1 MKAVL
6 VVLKTFLA
14 EKRLTLALGFLLA
27 ALTALAGTALLSV
40 SGWFI
45 TATALAGL
53 STATA
58 LAFDVFAPS
67 ASIRFFAL
75 FRTAARYGERVVSHD
90 ATLSVLAGMRET
102 LFRAFATARE
112 ARALALSPAR
122 LLFRL
127 TLDVDALD
135 GLYLRL
141 LMPAGVA
148 LASVLFAMLCL
159 AFIDG
164 RASITIGLFL
174 IGAGFAIAAIAAL
187 RAQKPARFRAA
198 ALEALRERTM
208 DLVSGATDLLMTG
221 RLAARRQAV
230 TESETRLAATDDR
243 LNRLEAVTGFGLAAL
258 APLAGGGLLL
268 ILALLVERGVIGAP
282 GAAFALLLVLAA
294 AEPFTALRRGALEA
308 GRILVAAR
316 RIAPRLTD
324 TVPDIAPQLPS
335 EGVVVRLT
343 NVTARHP
350 GAARAALTDLS
361 LTIAAGEVVALTGPS
376 GAGKSTLM
384 ALIARE
390 ITAESGEVAVAQAS
404 LLTQRAELF
413 ADTLAGNLRLAR
425 PAATDTELWQALEAA
440 GLAETVR
447 ALPDGLATWLGEGG
461 AGLSGGERRRL
472 SLARLLLTDRPL
484 LLLDEPTEA
493 LDLETARDI
502 MARLAVARG
511 ARSLLIATHR
521 AHEAAISD
529 RMIVIESGEIC
540 GDFNRMDAR
549 YDEVASRLRGD

>member
-1 MKAVL
+1 MKAL
-6 VVLKTFLA
+6 LIVLKTFLA
-14 EKRLTLALGFLLA
+14 EKRLMLALGFLLA
-27 ALTALAGTALLSV
+27 ALTALAGIALLSV

-53 STATA
+53 TSAAA

-67 ASIRFFAL
+67 AGIRFLAL

-148 LASVLFAMLCL
+148 LVSVLFTMLCL

-164 RASITIGLFL
+164 WASIAIGLFL
-174 IGAGFAIAAIAAL
+174 IGAGFTIATIAAL
-187 RAQKPARFRAA
+187 RAQKPVRFRAA
-198 ALEALRERTM
+198 ALEALRGQVI
-208 DLVSGATDLLMTG
+208 DFVSGATDLLMTG
-221 RLAARRQAV
+221 QIAARRQAA
-230 TESETRLAATDDR
+230 TSAEARLAATDDR
-243 LNRLEAVTGFGLAAL
+243 LNRIETITGFGLAAL

-268 ILALLVERGVIGAP
+268 VLALLVERGVNGAP

-294 AEPFTALRRGALEA
+294 AEPFTGLRRGALEA

-316 RIAPRLTD
+316 RIAPRLAAT
-324 TVPDIAPQLPS
+324 APEIIHQSPP
-335 EGVVVRLT
+335 EGEVVRLT
-343 NVTARHP
+343 NVTARHS
-350 GAARAALTDLS
+350 GAARAVLTDLS
-361 LTIAAGEVVALTGPS
+361 LTITAGEIVALTGPS

-384 ALIARE
+384 ALIAGE
-390 ITAESGEVAVAQAS
+390 IIAESGEVAVARAS

-425 PAATDTELWQALEAA
+425 PGATDAELWVALEAA

-472 SLARLLLTDRPL
+472 SLARLLLTDCPL

-502 MARLAVARG
+502 MARLTLARG
-511 ARSLLIATHR
+511 DRSLLIATHR
-521 AHEAAISD
+521 THEAAISD
-529 RMIVIESGEIC
+529 RMIVIESGQIS
-540 GDFNRMDAR
+540 GNFKRMDAG
-549 YDEVASRLRGD
+549 YGEVAYRLRKD

>member
-1 MKAVL
+1 MKAL
-6 VVLKTFLA
+6 LIVLKTFLS
-14 EKRLTLALGFLLA
+14 EKQLMLALGFLLA
-27 ALTALAGTALLSV
+27 TLTSLAGIALLSV

-45 TATALAGL
+45 ATTALAGL

-67 ASIRFFAL
+67 AGIRFLAL

-102 LFRAFATARE
+102 LFRAFATVRD
-112 ARALALSPAR
+112 ARALELSPTR

-141 LMPAGVA
+141 LMPIGVA

-164 RASITIGLFL
+164 WTSIAIGLFL
-174 IGAGFAIAAIAAL
+174 VGVGFAITTVAAL
-187 RAQKPARFRAA
+187 RAQRPARLRAA
-198 ALEALRERTM
+198 ALEALRGRII

-221 RLAARRQAV
+221 RLVARRQAA
-230 TESETRLAATDDR
+230 TEAEARLAATDDQ
-243 LNRLEAVTGFGLAAL
+243 LNRIETLTGFGLAAL
-258 APLAGGGLLL
+258 APLAGGGLL
-268 ILALLVERGVIGAP
+268 IALAFLVERGGIGAP
-282 GAAFALLLVLAA
+282 GAAFAMLLVLAA
-294 AEPFTALRRGALEA
+294 AEPFTGLRRGALEA
-308 GRILVAAR
+308 GRILFAAR
-316 RIAPRLTD
+316 RIAPRLAE
-324 TVPDIAPQLPS
+324 VAPDIVYPLPA
-335 EGVVVRLT
+335 EGVALQLT
-343 NVTARHP
+343 NVTARYP
-350 GAARAALTDLS
+350 GAARAVLTDLS
-361 LTIAAGEVVALTGPS
+361 LTVAAGEVVALTGSS

-390 ITAESGEVAVAQAS
+390 ISADPGQIVASQAS
-404 LLTQRAELF
+404 LLTQHAQLF
-413 ADTLAGNLRLAR
+413 ADSLAGNLRLAR
-425 PAATDTELWQALEAA
+425 PGATEAELWAALDAA
-440 GLAETVR
+440 GLSETVR
-447 ALPDGLATWLGEGG
+447 ALPDGLSTWLGEGG
-461 AGLSGGERRRL
+461 TGLSGGERRRL

-511 ARSLLIATHR
+511 TRTLLIATHSM
-521 AHEAAISD
+521 HEAAIAD
-529 RMIVIESGEIC
+529 RMIVIDNGHIC
-540 GDFNRMDAR
+540 SDFKQMEAGYDA
-549 YDEVASRLRGD
+549 VASRLRGD